1 MTEKNQQKKKKE
13 PKEPPSGLKKWAVLS
28 GIGFQMGATIFVC
41 AWIGKKLDSKYNPS
55 EKDWFTIGFVLFGV
69 FASLYIVLKQLKN
82 LNK

>member
-1 MTEKNQQKKKKE
+1 MENGKKSRLKN
-13 PKEPPSGLKKWAVLS
+13 WAILS

-41 AWIGKKLDSKYNPS
+41 AWIGKKLDERFPS
-55 EKDWFTIGFVLFGV
+55 NKNWFTIGLVLFGV